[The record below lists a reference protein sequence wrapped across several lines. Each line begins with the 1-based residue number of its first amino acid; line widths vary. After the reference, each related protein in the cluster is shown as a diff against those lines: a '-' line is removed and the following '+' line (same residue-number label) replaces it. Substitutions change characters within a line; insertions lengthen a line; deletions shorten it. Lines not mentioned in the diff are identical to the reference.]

1 MMIAMALERELQRY
15 AAYFRGWCQAFG
27 EHQGIPGE
35 EMAISWLLG
44 EDQFGFILPQ
54 ELTRAL
60 YRGVL
65 GKDEPPVLTISRDGV
80 RAGEFYYPVTATTDR
95 PGLEAMK
102 NFLESATDLHVFL
115 SSHFMYGSGTRII
128 TLSHKRPLSIIYKE
142 IGPMR
147 LRLL

>member
-15 AAYFRGWCQAFG
+15 AAYFRDWCQTFG

-35 EMAISWLLG
+35 DTAISWLLG
-44 EDQFGFILPQ
+44 EDQFGFLLPQ

-65 GKDEPPVLTISRDGV
+65 GKDEPPVLTISQNGV
-80 RAGEFYYPVTATTDR
+80 RAGEFYYPVTATSDR

-102 NFLESATDLHVFL
+102 NFLDTATDLHVFL
-115 SSHFMYGSGTRII
+115 TSHFMYGSGARII
-128 TLSHKRPLSIIYKE
+128 TLSRKKPLSIIYKE
-142 IGPMR
+142 IGPMH